1 MKKSLKLTKRM
12 FLTGSASIAGLALSG
27 CTTASRLSE
36 KPATPLGNR
45 SFALMYGPLRDEKFP
60 IPAVNLQKIKRKF
73 YRQEVDYSTDEPV
86 GTIIVNTKT
95 FFLHLVQE
103 KEKAIRYGV
112 GLGRE
117 GFAWSGKARVGW
129 KQQWPKWTPPDEMIA
144 RQPKLAKYS
153 ATNGGMA
160 PGINNPLGARALYI
174 FQGRKDTLYRLHGTH
189 EDWSIGNAVSSGC
202 VRLLN
207 HDIIDLYRRV
217 PTGSRIVVV

>member
-1 MKKSLKLTKRM
+1 MKKSLELTKRM

-36 KPATPLGNR
+36 KPAAPLGNK

-60 IPAVNLQKIKRKF
+60 ILGVNLQKIKRKF
-73 YRQEVDYSTDEPV
+73 YRQEVDFSTDEPV

-129 KQQWPKWTPPDEMIA
+129 KQQWPKWIPPDEMIE

-174 FQGRKDTLYRLHGTH
+174 FQGRKDTLYRLHGTG